1 MIRMTTRIVGVALV
15 AGVLLASVAS
25 TQPATPVPAQEYAL
39 QDYMP
44 QTVGST
50 WTVKQTRGM
59 DTSTRTIDISTTVDV
74 GEIKVPLALT
84 NDEEGWPQSGT
95 IELVTAENYTIYG
108 TMRRQRWQEGGEV
121 TTMTMYATTTMYD
134 PPLAFPGTLT
144 VGQTAEA
151 TAKIKFGEREFETTM
166 KLTLEAVEDVTVPKG
181 TFEGCL
187 KLVTTR
193 TSGEPEMKSSVW
205 YAKGVGAVKTERPGT
220 TTELEDYEIAE
231 AE

>member
-1 MIRMTTRIVGVALV
+1 MIRMTARIVCVSLV
-15 AGVLLASVAS
+15 AGILLATAAS
-25 TQPATPVPAQEYAL
+25 AQEYAL

-50 WTVKQTRGM
+50 WTVKQTRGD
-59 DTSTRTIDISTTVDV
+59 DTSTRTIEISTTVDV

-84 NDEEGWPQSGT
+84 NDEEGAPQSGT

-108 TMRRQRWQEGGEV
+108 TMRRQRNQEDGELN
-121 TTMTMYATTTMYD
+121 TMMYD
-134 PPLAFPGTLT
+134 SPLVFPGTME

-151 TAKIKFGEREFETTM
+151 TTKITRGDREFEFPM

-193 TSGEPEMKSSVW
+193 TFGEREMKSSVW
-205 YAKGVGAVKTERPGT
+205 YAKGVGAVKTERPGRGERPGT